1 MLSDLLYRLRTLLHR
16 QAVNRELDE
25 ELQYHLD
32 REAEKYRGTE
42 ASPDE
47 AMRRAKVAL
56 GGTEQVRQ
64 HCREARGTMLLEN
77 LVQDL
82 RYALRQLRRSL
93 GFSFA
98 VVLTLTLAIGVN
110 SAVFSLLDG
119 FLLRTL
125 PYPQAERIGV
135 LMSHIEGTNPRT
147 GEHVSVED
155 DSHDGETWETL
166 KSNMNAVTLAS
177 WGGSGG
183 LNMQTGATAG
193 KATRYVQAARVSAHY
208 FDVLGIP
215 PYLGRSFTEAE
226 DRPHGAPVALLSY
239 ALWQSAFHA
248 DSAIIGATI
257 RLKEEPYTVVGVLPR
272 RALVPGNADLF
283 TPLQP
288 ATSGECG
295 GDNCGILMR
304 LKPGATW
311 EQATAQISHLPKPG
325 YVDSR
330 SRAWF
335 YALPMQRYL
344 GGPMGSKVE
353 ALMLAVGFVLLIACA
368 NLAGLTL
375 VRIARRN
382 LEVATRM
389 ALGAS
394 RARVLW
400 QLWIENLVL
409 ALAGGAAGL
418 ALAVALMRG
427 AKQWLPDEM
436 IPLGGFTLD
445 TRVLLFT
452 GAAAVLTS
460 LLFGAMPAL
469 ETRRLDLRLTL
480 AAGTRAVANGS
491 GRTRQWLIGAEVA
504 LTVVLLACAGLL
516 VRTLIH
522 LETLPPGFDA
532 TNVMTAK
539 ASLTA
544 VVYNDPK
551 SLESLLDKSLASIR
565 RIPGVED
572 AAAGLSVPYERG
584 LNYSVAIKDG
594 PQAGKHDSS
603 NLTYVTSGYFSTLH
617 IPLLS
622 GRGLLSSDISTSEP
636 VAVVNVDFARHFYND
651 RNAVG
656 HHFQIEDGGTSYAIV
671 GVVASVQKKPG
682 MYAEVPLTTEPIAYL
697 PAAQTPGPVI
707 AAGNLWFQPSWIV
720 RTRAPL
726 PGLTDAMQ
734 RALAEVDPEL
744 PFSGF
749 YSMNDLLNERL
760 QTQHI
765 EVTLLGVL
773 AGLALLLSSIGIYA
787 LVSHLVMQR
796 RREIGIRMALGCTL
810 GRAIVRAGL
819 GGATAVGGGVVAGLA
834 LSFLALRALKS
845 EIYGVSPYDRVTLC
859 SVPLL
864 LLLIAAVASFLP
876 ALRIANIDPAETLRS
891 E

>member
-1 MLSDLLYRLRTLLHR
+1 MLSDLLYRLRAFLHR

-32 REAEKYRGTE
+32 REAAKYSEG
-42 ASPDE
+42 APND

-64 HCREARGTMLLEN
+64 QCREARGTMLFDN
-77 LVQDL
+77 LAQDFG
-82 RYALRQLRRSL
+82 YAVRQLRRSI

-98 VVLTLTLAIGVN
+98 VILTLTLAIGVN

-125 PYPQAERIGV
+125 PYPQPERIGV
-135 LMSHIEGTNPRT
+135 LMSHVEGTNPRT
-147 GEHVSVED
+147 GEQVSEED
-155 DSHDGETWETL
+155 DSHDGETWESL
-166 KSNMNAVTLAS
+166 KSNLHAVTLAS
-177 WGGSGG
+177 WGGTGG
-183 LNMQTGATAG
+183 LNMQTGPTAG
-193 KATRYVQAARVSAHY
+193 KATLYVQAARVSAHY

-215 PYLGRSFTEAE
+215 LYLGRSFTRDE
-226 DRPHGAPVALLSY
+226 DRPHGDPAVVLSY

-248 DSAIIGATI
+248 DSGIIGSTL

-272 RALVPGNADLF
+272 RAMVPGNADLF

-288 ATSGECG
+288 ATTGECG
-295 GDNCGILMR
+295 GSNCGIMMR
-304 LKPGATW
+304 LKPGTTW
-311 EQATAQISHLPKPG
+311 EQVAAQISHLPRPG
-325 YVDSR
+325 YIDPR
-330 SRAWF
+330 TRIWF
-335 YALPMQRYL
+335 YAQPMQSYL
-344 GGPMGSKVE
+344 GGPMGTKVE
-353 ALMLAVGFVLLIACA
+353 ALMLAVGFVLVIACA

-375 VRIARRN
+375 VRIARRH

-400 QLWIENLVL
+400 QLWIENLLL

-427 AKQWLPDEM
+427 AKQWLPEEM
-436 IPLGGFTLD
+436 VPLGGFALD
-445 TRVLLFT
+445 SRVLLFAA
-452 GAAAVLTS
+452 GAALLTS
-460 LLFGAMPAL
+460 VLFGAMPAL
-469 ETRRLDLRLTL
+469 ETRRLDLRSTL
-480 AAGTRAVANGS
+480 AAGTRAVVSGS

-516 VRTLIH
+516 VRTLVH

-544 VVYNDPK
+544 VGYNDP
-551 SLESLLDKSLASIR
+551 LRFVGLLDKSLASIR

-572 AAAGLSVPYERG
+572 AAVGLSVPYERG
-584 LNYSVAIKDG
+584 LNYSIDIKDG
-594 PQAGKHDSS
+594 PQAGKQDSS
-603 NLTYVTSGYFSTLH
+603 NLTYVTPGYFSTLQ

-622 GRGLLSSDISTSEP
+622 GRGVLSSDISTSEP
-636 VAVVNVDFARHFYND
+636 VAVVNVDFARHFYSD
-651 RNAVG
+651 RKAVG
-656 HHFQIEDGGTSYAIV
+656 HHFQIGGGGVSYAIV

-682 MYAEVPLTTEPIAYL
+682 LYEDAPLTTEPTAYL

-720 RTRAPL
+720 RTRGPL
-726 PGLTDAMQ
+726 TGLTDAMQ
-734 RALAEVDPEL
+734 RALAEVDPAL

-749 YSMNDLLNERL
+749 YSMRDLLNEQL
-760 QTQHI
+760 KMQHI
-765 EVTLLGVL
+765 EVTLLGIL

-787 LVSHLVMQR
+787 LVSHLVVQR
-796 RREIGIRMALGCTL
+796 RREIGIRIALGCTL
-810 GRAIVRAGL
+810 GGAIVRAGL
-819 GGATAVGGGVVAGLA
+819 GAATAVGGGVVAGLA

-845 EIYGVSPYDRVTLC
+845 EIYGVSPYDRVTLFC
-859 SVPLL
+859 VPLL
-864 LLLIAAVASFLP
+864 LLLIAAVASLLP
-876 ALRIANIDPAETLRS
+876 ALRIATIDPAETLRA

>member
-1 MLSDLLYRLRTLLHR
+1 MSMLSDLVYRLRALVHR

-32 REAEKYRGTE
+32 REAAKYGE
-42 ASPDE
+42 AAPDE

-64 HCREARGTMLLEN
+64 QSREARGTMLFDN
-77 LVQDL
+77 LIQDFG
-82 RYALRQLRRSL
+82 YALRQLRRSI
-93 GFSFA
+93 GFSLA
-98 VVLTLTLAIGVN
+98 VILTLTLAIGVN
-110 SAVFSLLDG
+110 SAVFSLLDA

-125 PYPQAERIGV
+125 PYPHAERIAV
-135 LMSHIEGTNPRT
+135 LMSHVEGTNPRT
-147 GEHVSVED
+147 GEHVSLED
-155 DSHDGETWETL
+155 DSHDGQTWEML
-166 KSNMNAVTLAS
+166 KSRLDAVTLAS
-177 WGGSGG
+177 WGGAGG
-183 LNMQTGATAG
+183 VNLETSAAAG
-193 KATRYVQAARVSAHY
+193 KAIRYVHAGRVSAHY

-215 PYLGRSFTEAE
+215 PYLGRSFTEDE
-226 DRPHGAPVALLSY
+226 DRPHGPPVVVLSY

-248 DSAIIGATI
+248 DSGIIGTTVH
-257 RLKEEPYTVVGVLPR
+257 LKGEPYAVVGVLPR
-272 RALVPGNADLF
+272 RAIVPSNADLF

-288 ATSGECG
+288 ATTGECG

-311 EQATAQISHLPKPG
+311 AQLTAQISHLPRPD
-325 YVDSR
+325 YVGPR
-330 SRAWF
+330 SRFWF
-335 YALPMQRYL
+335 YLLPMQSYL
-344 GGPMGSKVE
+344 GGFMAPKVE
-353 ALMLAVGFVLLIACA
+353 ALMLAVGFVLLIACG

-418 ALAVALMRG
+418 GLAIALMHSAG
-427 AKQWLPDEM
+427 QWLPEEM
-436 IPLGGFTLD
+436 VPLGGFTLD
-445 TRVLLFT
+445 SRVLVFT
-452 GAAAVLTS
+452 AAAAVLTS

-480 AAGTRAVANGS
+480 AAGTRSVASGS
-491 GRTRQWLIGAEVA
+491 GRTREWLIGAEVA

-516 VRTLIH
+516 VRTLVH

-544 VVYNDPK
+544 VGYNDPPRF
-551 SLESLLDKSLASIR
+551 LGLLDKSLASIR

-572 AAAGLSVPYERG
+572 AAVGLSVPYERG
-584 LNYSVAIKDG
+584 LNYVVTLKDG
-594 PQAGKHDSS
+594 PQAGKQDGS
-603 NLTYVTSGYFSTLH
+603 NLTYATSGYFSTLR

-622 GRGLLSSDISTSEP
+622 GRGFLSSDSATSEP

-656 HHFQIEDGGTSYAIV
+656 HHFQVEGVSYAIV
-671 GVVASVQKKPG
+671 GVVASVQKKPA
-682 MYAEVPLTTEPIAYL
+682 MQEDTPLTTEPIAYL
-697 PAAQTPGPVI
+697 PAAQAPGPVI

-720 RTRAPL
+720 RTRGPL
-726 PGLTDAMQ
+726 TGLTDAMQ

-749 YSMNDLLNERL
+749 YSMRDLLNDRL
-760 QTQHI
+760 QMQHI
-765 EVTLLGVL
+765 EVTLLGIL

-787 LVSHLVMQR
+787 LVSHLVVQR
-796 RREIGIRMALGCTL
+796 RREIGIRIALGCTL
-810 GRAIVRAGL
+810 GRAIVQAGL
-819 GGATAVGGGVVAGLA
+819 AGAVAVGAGVVAGLA

-845 EIYGVSPYDRVTLC
+845 EIYGVSIYDRVTLM
-859 SVPLL
+859 SVPVL

-876 ALRIANIDPAETLRS
+876 ALRIARIDPAETLRA